1 MAASEPP
8 RPLDEDE
15 DDSRAERERPV
26 TPTDAPETTAPPS
39 SQGLALPP
47 TDGQQKAEKRGPVK
61 LTKKQKKLIKDA
73 HRPLDS
79 WERYRA
85 LTDVLDEALDLVDL
99 ADHKA
104 RFALIIMTAINAV
117 IFLLGAR
124 TDVIKDLPEGIRPW
138 ILVGFIFYILTALY
152 FYFQAIE
159 SLRPRKSQPQVRYAG
174 ESGLEEHPLGIR
186 FYEDILSRDVE
197 AYRRAWRE
205 IKIGQLN
212 AELAVQAHALAQINQ
227 AKYNALRRL
236 YRGLQIMILMATA
249 LLTAGAIAY
258 WKAGGA
264 DAGFGKHAKI
274 KGHGGEGIA
283 EAAPVPTRDWKRY
296 PAIVERSTSAQV
308 VGLGDVH
315 GADDRLIALLLTG
328 GLIRKAG
335 GQPAGY
341 AWTGGNRVLV
351 SVGDIID
358 KGDRA
363 MEVIDLMRSLETQA
377 QAAGG
382 TVIVTLGNHEAEFM
396 AKPGKNKSEEFRAE
410 LEKRGLDPDKVA
422 DGETEYGQWLHQ
434 RPLAAKVNNWFFCHA
449 GDSGGQTI
457 PQLADDFR
465 RTVDAGKWSSR
476 FLIGPDSILEAEKWW
491 RNHSAIDRDL
501 AGLKA
506 GHIVFGHDPGA
517 FRKGQI
523 EERLGGRVFCIDVG
537 MTPPVDY
544 SKGALLFIDRQGGTD
559 VATSL
564 DADGTRRELWRGPAA
579 G

>member
-1 MAASEPP
+1 MAAADPP
-8 RPLDEDE
+8 RLNLKGE
-15 DDSRAERERPV
+15 DDAQAVPERPAV
-26 TPTDAPETTAPPS
+26 PPAENTAAAPSPP
-39 SQGLALPP
+39 ALPP
-47 TDGQQKAEKRGPVK
+47 TDGQQRVEKRGPVK
-61 LTKKQKKLIKDA
+61 LTKKQKKLLKDS
-73 HRPLDS
+73 HRALDS

-85 LTDVLDEALDLVDL
+85 LTDVLSEALDLVDL

-104 RFALIIMTAINAV
+104 RFALIILTAINA
-117 IFLLGAR
+117 IILLLGAR

-138 ILVGFIFYILTALY
+138 MLGGFIFYILVSLY
-152 FYFQAIE
+152 FFFQAIE
-159 SLRPRKSQPQVRYAG
+159 SLRPRKSQPHVRYAG

-186 FYEDILSRDVE
+186 FYEDILGRDVE

-205 IKIGQLN
+205 VKIGQLN

-236 YRGLQIMILMATA
+236 YRGLQIMILMATV
-249 LLTAGAIAY
+249 LLTIGAIAY
-258 WKAGGA
+258 VRAGGG
-264 DAGFGKHAKI
+264 DASFGKHGKS
-274 KGHGGEGIA
+274 KTKGGEGVA
-283 EAAPVPTRDWKRY
+283 EAATVPARDWQRC
-296 PAIVERSTSAQV
+296 PAIVERTTSAQV

-315 GADDRLIALLLTG
+315 GAYDRLVALLLTG

-351 SVGDIID
+351 SVGDLIN

-363 MEVIDLMRSLETQA
+363 MDVIDLMRSLETQA

-382 TVIVTLGNHEAEFM
+382 GVIVTLGNHEAEFM
-396 AKPGKNKSEEFRAE
+396 AKPGKNKSEEIRTE

-434 RPLAAKVNNWFFCHA
+434 RPLAAKINSWFFCHS
-449 GDSGGQTI
+449 GETGGQTV
-457 PQLADDFR
+457 PQLADTFR
-465 RTVDAGKWSSR
+465 KTVDAGKWRSD
-476 FLIGPDSILEAEKWW
+476 FLIGPDSILEAQKWW
-491 RNHSAIDRDL
+491 RDRAAIDRDL
-501 AGLKA
+501 AGVKA

-517 FRKGQI
+517 FKKGQI
-523 EERLGGRVFCIDVG
+523 EDKFGGRIFRIDVG

-564 DADGTRRELWRGPAA
+564 DADGTRKELWRGPAA

>member
-1 MAASEPP
+1 MAVDEPP
-8 RPLDEDE
+8 RPNLKDE
-15 DDSRAERERPV
+15 DDAQVAPGRP
-26 TPTDAPETTAPPS
+26 AAPPS
-39 SQGLALPP
+39 EDTTAAPSPPVIPP
-47 TDGQQKAEKRGPVK
+47 TDGQPKAEKRGPVK
-61 LTKKQKKLIKDA
+61 LTKKQKKQLKDS
-73 HRPLDS
+73 HRALDS

-85 LTDVLDEALDLVDL
+85 LTDVLSEALDLVDL

-104 RFALIIMTAINAV
+104 RFALIILTATNA
-117 IFLLGAR
+117 IILLLGAR

-138 ILVGFIFYILTALY
+138 MLGGFIFYILISLY
-152 FYFQAIE
+152 FFFQAIE
-159 SLRPRKSQPQVRYAG
+159 SLRPRKSQPHVRYAG

-186 FYEDILSRDVE
+186 FYEDILGRDVE

-205 IKIGQLN
+205 VKIGQLN

-227 AKYNALRRL
+227 AKFNALRRL
-236 YRGLQIMILMATA
+236 YRGLQIMILMATV
-249 LLTAGAIAY
+249 LLSIGAIAY
-258 WKAGGA
+258 VRAGGG
-264 DAGFGKHAKI
+264 DASFGKHGKSKT
-274 KGHGGEGIA
+274 KGDEGVA
-283 EAAPVPTRDWKRY
+283 EAATAPARDWQRY
-296 PAIVERSTSAQV
+296 PAIVERTTSAQV

-315 GADDRLIALLLTG
+315 GAYDRLVALLLTG

-351 SVGDIID
+351 SVGDLIN

-363 MEVIDLMRSLETQA
+363 MDVIDLMRSLETQA

-382 TVIVTLGNHEAEFM
+382 AVVVTLGNHEAEFM
-396 AKPGKNKSEEFRAE
+396 AKPGKNKSEEIRTE

-434 RPLAAKVNNWFFCHA
+434 RPLAAKINSWFFCHS
-449 GDSGGQTI
+449 GETGGQTV
-457 PQLADDFR
+457 PQLADTFR
-465 RTVDAGKWSSR
+465 KTVDAGKWRSH

-491 RNHSAIDRDL
+491 RDRAAIDRDL
-501 AGLKA
+501 AGVKA

-517 FRKGQI
+517 FKKGQI
-523 EERLGGRVFCIDVG
+523 EEKFGGRIFRIDVG

-564 DADGTRRELWRGPAA
+564 DADGTRKELWRGPAA

>member
-1 MAASEPP
+1 MAVAEPP
-8 RPLDEDE
+8 GPNRRDEDNPPG
-15 DDSRAERERPV
+15 RP
-26 TPTDAPETTAPPS
+26 AAPPPEDTTS
-39 SQGLALPP
+39 APSPPVIPP
-47 TDGQQKAEKRGPVK
+47 TDGEQKAEKRGPVK
-61 LTKKQKKLIKDA
+61 LTKRQKKLLKDS
-73 HRPLDS
+73 HRALDS

-85 LTDVLDEALDLVDL
+85 LTDVLDEAIDLVDL

-138 ILVGFIFYILTALY
+138 MVVGFVFYILVSLY
-152 FYFQAIE
+152 FFFQAIE
-159 SLRPRKSQPQVRYAG
+159 SLRPRKSQPHVRYAG

-249 LLTAGAIAY
+249 LLTIGAIAY
-258 WKAGGA
+258 WRGGGA
-264 DAGFGKHAKI
+264 EEGFGKHGKV
-274 KGHGGEGIA
+274 KSGGGDGIA
-283 EAAPVPTRDWKRY
+283 EAAPPPIRDWQRY
-296 PAIVERSTSAQV
+296 PAIVERTTSAQV

-315 GADDRLIALLLTG
+315 GAYDRLVALLLTG

-351 SVGDIID
+351 SVGDIIN
-358 KGDRA
+358 KGDRG
-363 MEVIDLMRSLETQA
+363 MDVIDLMRSLETQA

-382 TVIVTLGNHEAEFM
+382 AVIVTLGNHEAEFM
-396 AKPGKNKSEEFRAE
+396 AKPGKNKSEEFRTE

-434 RPLAAKVNNWFFCHA
+434 RPLAAKVNSWFFCHA
-449 GDSGGQTI
+449 GDSGGQTV

-465 RTVDAGKWSSR
+465 QTVDAGKWGSR
-476 FLIGPDSILEAEKWW
+476 FLIGTKSILEAEKWW
-491 RNHSAIDRDL
+491 QDRSAVDRDL
-501 AGLKA
+501 AGVKA

-523 EERLGGRVFCIDVG
+523 EEKFGGRIFRIDVG
-537 MTPPVDY
+537 MTPPVNY

-559 VATSL
+559 VATTL
-564 DADGTRRELWRGPAA
+564 DADGTRKELWRGPAA